1 MGGPTPAEKLN
12 QSLLGIEREILF
24 KERDLEKVNLDLD
37 KFRTL
42 RDKTVE
48 TDTSEMASLK
58 RQKDGL
64 AIEIKKM
71 FEVFSDMKEKR
82 IGVEE
87 GLKQFAQEEQSAVSV
102 VAREVLS
109 DISILK
115 KDNESRAR
123 KIDSQE
129 KRLSGLSI
137 SLSAMKKGLGNKEKA
152 LSSGEKTLEKEMGIV
167 LKKENLIII
176 QAKETKES
184 LLEARRGRVVAH
196 TRLSRANSI
205 LKQAE
210 ERGSRVTKT
219 LNMKDKALKRHS
231 KVLLGEKRGLDIR
244 EKRMKKKEVW
254 LKDKEETLQRSY
266 EEVKA
271 KAKEVGIVI

>member
-244 EKRMKKKEVW
+244 EKRMKKKEIW